1 MTNFTFNLPD
11 KFLNKKSQIQGI
23 INALRGDFNST
34 QTKDGTVY
42 SIEFENEAI
51 ATNFKQKLEEIIPE
65 NYKY

>member
-1 MTNFTFNLPD
+1 MTNFSFNLPD
-11 KFLNKKSQIQGI
+11 KYLNKKSQIQGI

-42 SIEFENEAI
+42 SIEFENEVI